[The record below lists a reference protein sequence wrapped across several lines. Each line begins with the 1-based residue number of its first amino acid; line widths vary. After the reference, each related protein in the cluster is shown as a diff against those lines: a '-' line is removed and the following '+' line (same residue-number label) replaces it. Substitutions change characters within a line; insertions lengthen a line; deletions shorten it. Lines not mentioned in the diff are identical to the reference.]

1 MKMQSFEYEIEPT
14 MVMEDGVA
22 KCAES
27 EADQW
32 SVYERPLEPN
42 EYGFY
47 LPVWVADFAR
57 KEDAQAFVS
66 LMVSEG

>member
-1 MKMQSFEYEIEPT
+1 MQSFEYEIEPT
-14 MVMEDGVA
+14 MVLEDGVV

-32 SVYERPLEPN
+32 SVYERPLQPN
-42 EYGFY
+42 EHGFY

-57 KEDAQAFVS
+57 KEDAMAFVA